1 MKISVVMPCY
11 NSEKY
16 ISFAIESI
24 LNQTFSDFEFII
36 VDDGSTDKSKDIIL
50 SYNDERIKY
59 IYQEN
64 SGCAVAC
71 YRGCKEAIGEYI
83 ARMDTDDIS
92 EKNRFEEQVRF
103 LNTHPDYILVA
114 SACTYID
121 ENGAI
126 IGRSFPYTANS
137 NIKRRLLQGLQGSP
151 IAHPTV
157 MYRKVAYEKSGG
169 YIGVRTGEDFFL
181 WNKMAKFGKYKN
193 IKKCLIKYR
202 KTPFSLCTNIEKEAR
217 LLLNKKSNDL
227 IHQTNI
233 TDADIKEYNQIY
245 INGKDKSTPKYIG
258 YTRSAEEK
266 MYSFLIPFVGSCM
279 AESLTYFLKNLYGIM
294 RLPSK
299 PLN

>member
-1 MKISVVMPCY
+1 MPCY

-50 SYNDERIKY
+50 SYNDKRIKY

-83 ARMDTDDIS
+83 ARMDTDDIC

-126 IGRSFPYTANS
+126 IGRSFPYTTNR
-137 NIKRRLLQGLQGSP
+137 NIKRILLQGSP
-151 IAHPTV
+151 IAHPAV
-157 MYRKVAYEKSGG
+157 MYRKTAYEKSGG

-193 IKKCLIKYR
+193 IKKCFIKYR
-202 KTPFSLCTNIEKEAR
+202 KTPYSLSTNIEREKR
-217 LLLNKKSNDL
+217 LLLKKKIDDMIN
-227 IHQTNI
+227 QTNI

-245 INGKDKSTPKYIG
+245 IKGKDRFTPKYIE
-258 YTRSAEEK
+258 YTRSIEEK
-266 MYSFLIPFVGSCM
+266 IYSILTPFVGSCM

-294 RLPSK
+294 RLPTK